1 MLFFI
6 GFLFKVLFVDFRREL
21 FFLLKPC
28 PRCGGKGKAVDVYPT
43 DSIVGDTIAT
53 AFAIQC
59 TKCNALGKHT
69 QQIQLPLD
77 AKILIDALLKLA
89 AIYWN
94 FGLMSD

>member
-1 MLFFI
+1 MC
-6 GFLFKVLFVDFRREL
+6 VEDYE
-21 FFLLKPC
+21 LKPC

-69 QQIQLPLD
+69 KQIQLPMGITFEHVDLET
-77 AKILIDALLKLA
+77 KILIDVLLKRA
-89 AIYWN
+89 ATYWN
-94 FGLMSD
+94 FGLVSD

>member
-1 MLFFI
+1 LQEITNKFFG
-6 GFLFKVLFVDFRREL
+6 GFTMCVEDYE
-21 FFLLKPC
+21 LKPC
-28 PRCGGKGKAVDVYPT
+28 PRCGGKGKVVDVYST

-77 AKILIDALLKLA
+77 AKILIDALLEIA